1 MPLVSRPG
9 MTPLPS
15 RPLPPPTRARLQRL
29 LTASIQA
36 LRRGRSAARAPARV
50 ITKPLPER
58 IAPAAS
64 VRGDRRA
71 KTGCYR
77 RGQAVGPDLA
87 PWPDRPQA
95 RAVLK
100 PNQNQ
105 STAKAQVA
113 ATALSSSPACASRV
127 QGVAVLSS
135 SANTHSV
142 VAPAGLSISGVRVCQ
157 ETSTGPPPPLVMAT
171 NCCPSRP

>member
-9 MTPLPS
+9 MTPRPI

-87 PWPDRPQA
+87 PWPDRPQG
-95 RAVLK
+95 RAALK
-100 PNQNQ
+100 PRQIPL
-105 STAKAQVA
+105 TAKAQVA
-113 ATALSSSPACASRV
+113 GNSLVFHRPPARHVFKERRYFPPAQTPTVWSHRRGYRSPAS
-127 QGVAVLSS
+127 G
-135 SANTHSV
+135 SARKH
-142 VAPAGLSISGVRVCQ
+142 
-157 ETSTGPPPPLVMAT
+157 PPVHH
-171 NCCPSRP
+171 RRW